1 MGENSSL
8 PPYSEM
14 SVTYQVIRSTLV
26 YPLVRTRALSG
37 YVFLGRDI
45 FKCLNEYLVNVGGK
59 KQQESPLLCFQIT
72 PVSVS

>member
-14 SVTYQVIRSTLV
+14 FVTYQVIRSTPV

-45 FKCLNEYLVNVGGK
+45 FKCLNEYLVNVGEK
-59 KQQESPLLCFQIT
+59 KNNKKVPSYA
-72 PVSVS
+72 SR